1 MTPVRFVI
9 VKFTLVYKDA
19 MNFTKYINSAVF
31 LYIQVK
37 KKLHFFNLLSFY
49 FKMKFHFATLLL
61 LAITFVSTVFATSSA
76 ASGLVARH
84 VKYPVKANDALI
96 VKIMA
101 SIEAQL
107 NAKVL
112 AQISASFSEEISGH
126 LDVDAKVLGGLV
138 SADVSVS
145 AVEKLAIKKL
155 KAELEA
161 ELKAKAKV
169 DVYASVEAYLRKKC
183 GSKRLTEKK
192 LLQIIADVEAKAI
205 ETLKVELPK
214 IGADLKLNS
223 KAQVDII
230 LKKVSVNIPLIASIN
245 VKGAFDIKA
254 AISACVKVG
263 VKVCAKLSATE
274 SAKVI
279 LKAL

>member
-1 MTPVRFVI
+1 
-9 VKFTLVYKDA
+9 
-19 MNFTKYINSAVF
+19 
-31 LYIQVK
+31 
-37 KKLHFFNLLSFY
+37 
-49 FKMKFHFATLLL
+49 MKFHFATLLL